1 MPAMR
6 PYGAKPAGPK
16 PATGGKK
23 PMGKPMAKP
32 AMKPNKK

>member
-16 PATGGKK
+16 PMQK
-23 PMGKPMAKP
+23 PSKPAAKP
-32 AMKPNKK
+32 KPNKK